1 MEQFAGELCLK
12 LQEKEKEIEDYFR
25 NLAKLFAV
33 QIPDKNNNRITDER
47 LSERLREY
55 IYYDHIMILDEK
67 TVIKKILL
75 DIAEERFFKI
85 HPDAYSLN
93 YRTSFINEDICRF
106 KDAFNSCFDT
116 LILRSI
122 IDIISNI
129 NCTDDSPIFI
139 SEELKKFFLIMM
151 HISQSNLKTIPN
163 KTYCRISRSQLFK
176 KYLD

>member
-25 NLAKLFAV
+25 NLANLFAV
-33 QIPDKNNNRITDER
+33 QIPDNNRITDAR
-47 LSERLREY
+47 FSERLPEY

-67 TVIKKILL
+67 AVIKKILL
-75 DIAEERFFKI
+75 DITEERFFKI

-93 YRTSFINEDICRF
+93 YRTSFINDDICRF

-116 LILRSI
+116 LTLRSI

-129 NCTDDSPIFI
+129 NCTDVSPIFI

-163 KTYCRISRSQLFK
+163 KTYCRILRSQLFK